1 MRLVLAR
8 GPLRN
13 ILRWLQRGLFVS
25 AAALLSYCAFSLWS
39 EWRYQK
45 TEGKQLDRLRAEG
58 QVAPVS
64 HKVEAGALIGKIAVP
79 RLGLSVVIV
88 EGTDKN
94 MLRRGA
100 GHIPG
105 TAMPGQP
112 GNAAVSAHRDT
123 FFRPLRNIRLRD
135 VVTVATPAGEFR
147 YRVVST
153 RIVAPTDI
161 SVLAA
166 GTGEVLTLVTCYP
179 FYYVGPAPKRFI
191 VRAERTL

>member
-1 MRLVLAR
+1 M
-8 GPLRN
+8 
-13 ILRWLQRGLFVS
+13 S